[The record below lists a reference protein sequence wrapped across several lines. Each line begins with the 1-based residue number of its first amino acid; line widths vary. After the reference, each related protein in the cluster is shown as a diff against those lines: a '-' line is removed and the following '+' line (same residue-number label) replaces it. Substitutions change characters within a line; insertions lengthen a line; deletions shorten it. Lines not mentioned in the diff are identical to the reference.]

1 MTSRNEMTYEEYVTE
16 SLRADTEYAAQYVAT
31 VLDEG
36 TQQELLVAIRRV
48 ADARGG
54 IPELARNAQLN
65 ATSLYR
71 TLSPQGNPELKSLTK
86 VLHSL
91 GMKLSVKPL
100 EAQLS

>member
-1 MTSRNEMTYEEYVTE
+1 MIDRTGLTYEEYVTE
-16 SLRADTEYAAQYVAT
+16 SLRADPAYAAEYVAT
-31 VLDEG
+31 VLDTG

-71 TLSPQGNPELKSLTK
+71 TLSPQGNPELKSLTRM
-86 VLHSL
+86 LHSL

-100 EAQLS
+100 EQR

>member
-1 MTSRNEMTYEEYVTE
+1 MTSKSELTYEEYVTE
-16 SLRADTEYAAQYVAT
+16 SLRADPEYAALYVAT